1 MIDISYIKTQD
12 NAEQACCTVN
22 SGCRGLGFIGVAVGL
37 IIGILIYSE
46 VNAAIDCPTVA
57 EDADGNAACERAK
70 SIAWTVNFFAVN
82 SGESKISILPISMFF
97 ALFAIYL
104 QQLSLCR
111 VDSVDSAEQSL
122 NRTRLMN
129 HDNSYYQLILG
140 RVDSVDSAKQS
151 LNHDIAH
158 DNFSHVKECN
168 LNQSE
173 SVLNACDR
181 AETFRGKV
189 VV

>member
-12 NAEQACCTVN
+12 NANHCTVN

-46 VNAAIDCPTVA
+46 LFSVNSVKRIKVNAAIDCPTVA

-70 SIAWTVNFFAVN
+70 SIAWTV
-82 SGESKISILPISMFF
+82 ISILPISMFF

-122 NRTRLMN
+122 NRTSLMN
-129 HDNSYYQLILG
+129 LDSSHYQLILG
-140 RVDSVDSAKQS
+140 GVDSVDSAKQS

-158 DNFSHVKECN
+158 DNFSHVKKCN

>member
-12 NAEQACCTVN
+12 NADQACCTVN

-70 SIAWTVNFFAVN
+70 SIAWTV
-82 SGESKISILPISMFF
+82 ISILPISMFF

-111 VDSVDSAEQSL
+111 VDSVDSAKQSL
-122 NRTRLMN
+122 NRTSLVN
-129 HDNSYYQLILG
+129 LDSSHYQLILG
-140 RVDSVDSAKQS
+140 GVDSVDSAEQS
-151 LNHDIAH
+151 LNHDIAY
-158 DNFSHVKECN
+158 DNFSHVKKCN

>member
-1 MIDISYIKTQD
+1 M
-12 NAEQACCTVN
+12 
-22 SGCRGLGFIGVAVGL
+22 GFIGVAVGL

-57 EDADGNAACERAK
+57 DDADGNAACERAK
-70 SIAWTVNFFAVN
+70 SIAWTV
-82 SGESKISILPISMFF
+82 ISILPISMFF
-97 ALFAIYL
+97 ALYSK
-104 QQLSLCR
+104 QLILIEGDSPF
-111 VDSVDSAEQSL
+111 SVDSAE
-122 NRTRLMN
+122 
-129 HDNSYYQLILG
+129 
-140 RVDSVDSAKQS
+140 QS

-173 SVLNACDR
+173 SVQNACDR
-181 AETFRGKV
+181 AETFGGKV

>member
-1 MIDISYIKTQD
+1 
-12 NAEQACCTVN
+12 
-22 SGCRGLGFIGVAVGL
+22 
-37 IIGILIYSE
+37 
-46 VNAAIDCPTVA
+46 
-57 EDADGNAACERAK
+57 
-70 SIAWTVNFFAVN
+70 
-82 SGESKISILPISMFF
+82 MFF

-122 NRTRLMN
+122 NRTSLMN
-129 HDNSYYQLILG
+129 LDSSHYQLFLG
-140 RVDSVDSAKQS
+140 GVDSVDSAKQS
-151 LNHDIAH
+151 RNHDIAH

-189 VV
+189 VI

>member
-46 VNAAIDCPTVA
+46 LFSVNSVKRIKVNAAIDCPAVGD
-57 EDADGNAACERAK
+57 DADGNAACERAK
-70 SIAWTVNFFAVN
+70 SIAWTVNCGKPQAEFPYYQLVC
-82 SGESKISILPISMFF
+82 SSPYLPF
-97 ALFAIYL
+97 L
-104 QQLSLCR
+104 
-111 VDSVDSAEQSL
+111 VDSAEQFLSRSDL
-122 NRTRLMN
+122 E
-129 HDNSYYQLILG
+129 
-140 RVDSVDSAKQS
+140 
-151 LNHDIAH
+151 H

-189 VV
+189 VI